1 MLDGIRLFRHDILIV
16 LSQADLTAR
25 EFSTLVEHDP
35 QWQSITSAPAVN
47 FHTVEGADHT
57 FSQPAWREEVA
68 QLTIDWVKARSGRA
82 APTA

>member
-1 MLDGIRLFRHDILIV
+1 MRLFQHDILIV

-35 QWQSITSAPAVN
+35 QWQSVTSAPAVS
-47 FHTVEGADHT
+47 FYTVQGADHT

-68 QLTIDWVKARSGRA
+68 QLTVDWVKKHSGQA
-82 APTA
+82 VPPA